1 VQETIVKRGES
12 LHAGIINSGLNC
24 VLEAVAEGWYLEEPV
39 ELLHGYLADGA
50 AFVRHALTLPFGVAP
65 ELSSL
70 TRWIAVA
77 VIAGDLDLA
86 AQVGARVPPVPEVEQ
101 PGDEFDFMLAALAR
115 GDDQDAMSW
124 AKRLS
129 EVLADPGTAPF
140 TVRAFAHLD
149 EIAVAVLGG
158 DQGRL
163 DVAMR
168 ARNKVLVASYRR
180 TIEGRRTW
188 YALLDHY
195 AAAPALLGVA
205 RGLRLPEDVP
215 SVPASLFGRP

>member
-1 VQETIVKRGES
+1 MQETIVRPGDS
-12 LHAGIINSGLNC
+12 LHAGVIDGGVDA

-39 ELLHGYLADGA
+39 DLLYGYLADGA

-65 ELSSL
+65 ELNSL

-86 AQVGARVPPVPEVEQ
+86 AQVGERIPPAPEVEQ
-101 PGDEFDFMLAALAR
+101 PGEEFHIMLAALAR
-115 GDDQDAMSW
+115 GDDQSAMSW

-149 EIAVAVLGG
+149 EIAVAVTGG
-158 DQGRL
+158 DQDGL
-163 DVAMR
+163 DLAMR
-168 ARNKVLVASYRR
+168 ARNKGVVASHRR

-188 YALLDHY
+188 QALLDDY

-215 SVPASLFGRP
+215 SVPAGLFGRP